1 MQYITTEE
9 QEQFR
14 QTIRKLAEE
23 KVAPRSAEIDRTGE
37 FPWDIFEL
45 FKANDLFGLHLP
57 EECGGAGADMITC
70 CIFSEEISRVDAGC
84 SNIVGSSWLAAE
96 PILIAG
102 SPEQKVKHLT
112 PLARGEGMFA
122 FGLTERNAG
131 SDAGAMESVARLE
144 GDKYILN
151 GSKCFIANGSVAT
164 TYTIFAKTD
173 PEKGVRGI
181 SAFIVPRDTPGFS
194 TGKAEDKMGI
204 RGCQVTDLLFEGCP
218 VPKENLLGEEG
229 RGFAYAMMTLDRT
242 RPTIGAQAVGI
253 AQGAL
258 DYVVKY
264 AKERVQF
271 GAPIA
276 SLQGIQFMLA
286 DMAIQ
291 IEAARA
297 IVYRTAS
304 AIDHKIPNLSYLSA
318 ISKTFAS
325 DVAMRVTTDA
335 VQVMA
340 GYGYIKDHPVERM
353 MRDAKITQIYEGTNQ
368 IQRVVISRALLA

>member
-57 EECGGAGADMITC
+57 KECGGAGADMITC

-151 GSKCFIANGSVAT
+151 GSKCFITNGSVAM

-194 TGKAEDKMGI
+194 IGKMEDKMGI
-204 RGCQVTDLLFEGCP
+204 RGCQVAELLFEGCP

-242 RPTIGAQAVGI
+242 RPTVGAQAVGI

-276 SLQGIQFMLA
+276 SMQGIQFMLA

-297 IVYRTAS
+297 MIYRTAS
-304 AIDHKIPNLSYLSA
+304 AIDHKVPNLSYLSA

>member
-57 EECGGAGADMITC
+57 KEYGGAGADMITC
-70 CIFSEEISRVDAGC
+70 CIFSEELSRVDAGC

-131 SDAGAMESVARLE
+131 SDAGAMESMARLE

-151 GSKCFIANGSVAT
+151 GSKCFITNGSVAI

-173 PEKGVRGI
+173 LEKGVRGI

-194 TGKAEDKMGI
+194 IGKMEDKMGI
-204 RGCQVTDLLFEGCP
+204 RGCQVAELLFEGCP

-242 RPTIGAQAVGI
+242 RPTVGAQAVGI

-276 SLQGIQFMLA
+276 NMQGIQFMLA

-297 IVYRTAS
+297 MIYRTAS
-304 AIDHKIPNLSYLSA
+304 AIDHKVPNLSYLSA

>member
-1 MQYITTEE
+1 MQYITTPE

-57 EECGGAGADMITC
+57 KECGGAGADMITC
-70 CIFSEEISRVDAGC
+70 CIFSEELSRVDAGC

-131 SDAGAMESVARLE
+131 SDAGAMESMAKLE

-151 GSKCFIANGSVAT
+151 GSKCFITNGSVAM

-194 TGKAEDKMGI
+194 IGKMEDKMGI
-204 RGCQVTDLLFEGCP
+204 RGCQVAELLFEGCP

-242 RPTIGAQAVGI
+242 RPTVGAQAVGI

-271 GAPIA
+271 GTPIA
-276 SLQGIQFMLA
+276 SMQGIQFMLA

-297 IVYRTAS
+297 MIYRTAS
-304 AIDHKIPNLSYLSA
+304 AIDHKVPNLSYLSA